1 MVQHNLSASA
11 TVSVAVAV
19 CLPFC
24 LCGKGDGTG
33 VHNAGWGSPPPPPEP
48 RQGKKEE
55 EETGPFIYTQSRSTQ
70 TTPSLTLENYPV
82 DGPPST
88 PSRRPRL
95 CADSAHAAP
104 RRPRPAPRPDSEG
117 AATCRQVLGARC
129 FSTSVLPTQC
139 GREGGRGDTVGR
151 EMPSAQQTARTAPLH
166 PSPTPLSAHL
176 ARRNPPSSDC
186 NRPGRLQ
193 QPPLEPAP
201 PLTPV
206 PPLTP
211 HTPYPRHSPDSSPRA
226 RLQSFSRL
234 VSSPRPTP
242 SPDPG
247 TCSHTGCGTPTATLQ
262 GLGLVA
268 GNAER
273 PKRTNRTPSFAA
285 YVEPPDPFRRT
296 PGKGLVSA
304 ISPAVVGGDP
314 SMLYEFWPVSL
325 LILYTPVSKRHH
337 LRLLWLGRAFF
348 WRRLSLSSRCLR
360 MVSLSRSSL
369 RPLPLPT

>member
-1 MVQHNLSASA
+1 MRGL
-11 TVSVAVAV
+11 
-19 CLPFC
+19 
-24 LCGKGDGTG
+24 
-33 VHNAGWGSPPPPPEP
+33 
-48 RQGKKEE
+48 R
-55 EETGPFIYTQSRSTQ
+55 
-70 TTPSLTLENYPV
+70 
-82 DGPPST
+82 
-88 PSRRPRL
+88 SRR
-95 CADSAHAAP
+95 
-104 RRPRPAPRPDSEG
+104 DSEG

-151 EMPSAQQTARTAPLH
+151 EMPSAQQTARTAPFH

-176 ARRNPPSSDC
+176 AWRNPPSSDC

-296 PGKGLVSA
+296 PSAGPRGKG
-304 ISPAVVGGDP
+304 
-314 SMLYEFWPVSL
+314 
-325 LILYTPVSKRHH
+325 
-337 LRLLWLGRAFF
+337 
-348 WRRLSLSSRCLR
+348 SSRRYLQRWLAETPPCCTSFGLFR
-360 MVSLSRSSL
+360 YLYYIHRYQRDITYVSCGSDGRSSGDVC
-369 RPLPLPT
+369 P